1 MLTRQATDQHV
12 ELRLA
17 VPPTGLREDSSQQD
31 LCLETAA
38 SHRLS
43 GPRLAQSPNQSL
55 PPRADRRVWGFTVV
69 SPKVKLRLREIKS
82 SLSDKCQQIQTGV
95 GALTLNNGL
104 STHNLELPQGHPI
117 LRPLTV

>member
-43 GPRLAQSPNQSL
+43 GPRLTQPPNQSL

-69 SPKVKLRLREIKS
+69 REVKS
-82 SLSDKCQQIQTGV
+82 SLSDKCQQIQMRM